1 MSTFSFNI
9 HVLSTSQSIFYVYP
23 ETVGKKGSD
32 NVCSLLHH
40 FFYNYLDMKIRKL
53 EIFCDS
59 CGGQNKNYTMM
70 RFLHYVVHMEKRL
83 DSVKITFPIRGHSY
97 LECDK
102 DFGLINQKSRVEVPE
117 EWYEV
122 FKMARNKP
130 SPFNVEKVTQSYF
143 QGWTVFLLR
152 RYRRTCPFRSR
163 PIKELKIVK
172 EHPRLI
178 LHRDS
183 YNGSWESS
191 VVIDAKF
198 KLVGKKN
205 LKEGEFE
212 LPDFLY
218 KGKTRSSFYSK

>member
-1 MSTFSFNI
+1 
-9 HVLSTSQSIFYVYP
+9 
-23 ETVGKKGSD
+23 
-32 NVCSLLHH
+32 
-40 FFYNYLDMKIRKL
+40 
-53 EIFCDS
+53 
-59 CGGQNKNYTMM
+59 M

-83 DSVKITFPIRGHSY
+83 DSVKMTFPIRGHSY

-130 SPFNVEKVTQSYF
+130 SPFDVEKVTQSYF
-143 QGWTVFLLR
+143 QSWTAFLLQ
-152 RYRRTCPFRSR
+152 RYRRICPFPSR
-163 PIKELKIVK
+163 PLRELKIVK

-183 YNGSWESS
+183 YTGNWESS

-198 KLVGKKN
+198 KLMGKQK
-205 LKEGEFE
+205 LKEGEFQ
-212 LPDFLY
+212 LPDSLY
-218 KGKTRSSFYSK
+218 KGKKSSPF